1 MNYRNICFFDYET
14 LSPEAETCQLCQIAG
29 IIVDPRNL
37 TVSDE
42 FESWIKPDWDAEGI
56 REDTL
61 EWHAKQRKITVDEFK
76 TILNEAPNAQVVWSK
91 WVGFMKKYT
100 KGKGHFMAPIPAGY
114 NIRGFDLPITER
126 YCKKNG
132 QWDKKRNEPTLFSA
146 VYIFDVMDH
155 MWFWT
160 ENIDDPEVK
169 TALKMS
175 ENVLPW
181 MGVEAS
187 ELKDSHD
194 AIADVRWVCKL
205 GLKLL
210 RTERWFTAFDP
221 NRGKRRLEMKG
232 ALANA
237 KT

>member
-1 MNYRNICFFDYET
+1 MV
-14 LSPEAETCQLCQIAG
+14 
-29 IIVDPRNL
+29 VDARNL
-37 TVSDE
+37 TVVDS
-42 FESWIKPDWDAEGI
+42 FESWIKPDWKIEGI

-76 TILNEAPNAQVVWSK
+76 TILNEAPNAKIVWNK

-100 KGKGHFMAPIPAGY
+100 KGKTSFMAPIPAGF
-114 NIRGFDLPITER
+114 NVRGFDLPITDR
-126 YCKKNG
+126 YCKKFG
-132 QWDKKRNEPTLFSA
+132 PWDKKYDNQALFSS

-160 ENIDDPEVK
+160 ENIDDEEVK

-181 MGVEAS
+181 MGVKAK
-187 ELKDSHD
+187 ELEDSHD
-194 AIADVRWVCKL
+194 AMTDVKWVCKL

-210 RTERWFTAFDP
+210 KTQRWFTAYDP
-221 NRGKRRLEMKG
+221 KRGKRRLEMKG
-232 ALANA
+232 AFARSGD
-237 KT
+237 